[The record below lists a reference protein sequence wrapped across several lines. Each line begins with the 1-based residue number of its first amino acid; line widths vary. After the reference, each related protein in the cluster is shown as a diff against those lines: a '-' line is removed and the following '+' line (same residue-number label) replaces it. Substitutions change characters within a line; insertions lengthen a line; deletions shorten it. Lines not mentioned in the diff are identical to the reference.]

1 MSKAKPTKYKLRLFQ
16 LRRLI
21 FTTLQAL
28 LSGILA
34 LFISRRLQGSCFAN
48 ITINPEVQRAQ
59 NELSQT

>member
-34 LFISRRLQGSCFAN
+34 LFISRSLQGRCFVN
-48 ITINPEVQRAQ
+48 ITINLEV
-59 NELSQT
+59 